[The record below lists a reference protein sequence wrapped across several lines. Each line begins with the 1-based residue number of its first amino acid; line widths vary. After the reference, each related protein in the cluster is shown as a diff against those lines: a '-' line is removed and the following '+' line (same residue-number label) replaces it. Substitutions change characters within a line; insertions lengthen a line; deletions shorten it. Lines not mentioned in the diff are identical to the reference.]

1 MDLGEWHPRQPS
13 VRGDLLDPA
22 AQAAAL
28 QTGYPLL
35 LRTCDGREPLCRY
48 RLLFVFR
55 RSQLWRLGGG
65 DPGLRTALD
74 MAGWAGG
81 NGSDF
86 LLCFPSGIGRQA
98 EAISRQG

>member
-65 DPGLRTALD
+65 DPGLRIALD
-74 MAGWAGG
+74 VAAWARGAWCGFVLCIHAG
-81 NGSDF
+81 S
-86 LLCFPSGIGRQA
+86 SRQA